1 MNELDELME
10 LAEGYSAHN
19 YQPLPLVV
27 AEAEGAWVTDVD
39 GRRYLD
45 LVAAYSALN
54 FGHRHPRLL
63 AAAPRPAGAGHP
75 DQPGH
80 LPRPLRAV
88 LQGPGRAVRHGGRA
102 VDEHRR
108 RGGRDRHQDRPQ
120 VGLCGQG
127 HPRDR
132 AKIIACRNNFHG
144 RTITLVSFSTDPLAH
159 DHYGPYTPGFQLID
173 FGDANALRQA
183 VDPDTVAFLVEPI
196 QGEAGVI
203 LPPPGYLREVREICT
218 QAGILLIADEIQTGL
233 GRTGRTFA
241 CQHEHVQPDIYV
253 LGKALGGGIV
263 PVSAVVS
270 SWEVLGVF
278 GPGTHGSTF
287 GGNPL
292 ACAIG
297 LEVCRMLG
305 TGEFQDRSA
314 TLGARLLDGL
324 AAASLPGVKE
334 VRGQGLWAGIELAA
348 GMPPAGPSASGYST
362 KNCSSRTP
370 STPPCGWPR
379 PWSSPK
385 PSWSW
390 PWNASPESWRA
401 GADSSLVLP
410 PGEDP
415 GRNLSRATILGT
427 MHGRRL
433 PADHLGDLRHGQT
446 RRCGEQA
453 PPLHRPSTRSSAD
466 VGRQDGRAIRGDLG

>member
-1 MNELDELME
+1 MNELME

-63 AAAPRPAGAGHP
+63 QAARAQLERVTLTSRAIYHDRFGPFCKALAELCGME
-75 DQPGH
+75 
-80 LPRPLRAV
+80 AV
-88 LQGPGRAVRHGGRA
+88 LLMNTGAEAVETAIKTARKWGYEVKGI
-102 VDEHRR
+102 
-108 RGGRDRHQDRPQ
+108 P
-120 VGLCGQG
+120 
-127 HPRDR
+127 PDR
-132 AKIIACRNNFHG
+132 AKLIACRRNFHG
-144 RTITLVSFSTDPLAH
+144 RTTTLVSFSTDPLAH

-173 FGDANALRQA
+173 FGDANALREA
-183 VDPDTVAFLVEPI
+183 VDEDTVAFLVEPI

-203 LPPPGYLREVREICT
+203 LPPPGYLREIRDICS

-253 LGKALGGGIV
+253 LGKGLGGGIV
-263 PVSAVVS
+263 PLSAVVS

-278 GPGTHGSTF
+278 RPGTHGSTF

-297 LEVCRMLG
+297 LEVCRMLS

-314 TLGARLLDGL
+314 ALGARLLNRLG
-324 AAASLPGVKE
+324 AASLPGVKE
-334 VRGQGLWAGIELAA
+334 VRGRGLWAGIELAA
-348 GMPPAGPSASGYST
+348 GMPPARAICERLLNEELFVKDT
-362 KNCSSRTP
+362 QRTTIRLAP
-370 STPPCGWPR
+370 T
-379 PWSSPK
+379 
-385 PSWSW
+385 
-390 PWNASPESWRA
+390 
-401 GADSSLVLP
+401 LVITEAELDLAL
-410 PGEDP
+410 ERITRVLAALDP
-415 GRNLSRATILGT
+415 G
-427 MHGRRL
+427 
-433 PADHLGDLRHGQT
+433 P
-446 RRCGEQA
+446 
-453 PPLHRPSTRSSAD
+453 
-466 VGRQDGRAIRGDLG
+466 

>member
-1 MNELDELME
+1 MNELTQLVE

-63 AAAPRPAGAGHP
+63 QAARAQLERVTLTSRAIYHDRFGPFCKALAELC
-75 DQPGH
+75 DME
-80 LPRPLRAV
+80 AV
-88 LQGPGRAVRHGGRA
+88 LLMNTGAEAVETAIKTARKWGYEVKGI
-102 VDEHRR
+102 
-108 RGGRDRHQDRPQ
+108 P
-120 VGLCGQG
+120 
-127 HPRDR
+127 PDR
-132 AKIIACRNNFHG
+132 AKLIACRRNFHG
-144 RTITLVSFSTDPLAH
+144 RTTTLVSFSTDPLAH

-173 FGDANALRQA
+173 FGDANALREA
-183 VDPDTVAFLVEPI
+183 VDEDTVAFLVEPI

-203 LPPPGYLREVREICT
+203 LPPPGYLREIRDICS

-253 LGKALGGGIV
+253 LGKGLGGGIV
-263 PVSAVVS
+263 PLSAVVS

-278 GPGTHGSTF
+278 RPGTHGSTF

-297 LEVCRMLG
+297 LEVCRMLS

-314 TLGARLLDGL
+314 ALGARLLNRLG
-324 AAASLPGVKE
+324 AASLPGVKE
-334 VRGQGLWAGIELAA
+334 VRGRGLWAGIELAA
-348 GMPPAGPSASGYST
+348 GMPPARAICERLLNEELFVKDT
-362 KNCSSRTP
+362 QRTTIRLAP
-370 STPPCGWPR
+370 T
-379 PWSSPK
+379 
-385 PSWSW
+385 
-390 PWNASPESWRA
+390 
-401 GADSSLVLP
+401 LVITEAELDLAL
-410 PGEDP
+410 ERIAKVLAALDP
-415 GRNLSRATILGT
+415 G
-427 MHGRRL
+427 
-433 PADHLGDLRHGQT
+433 P
-446 RRCGEQA
+446 
-453 PPLHRPSTRSSAD
+453 
-466 VGRQDGRAIRGDLG
+466 